1 MGKGV
6 VFRTSVKRDHRKDK
20 KESRVNG
27 DLRLLGVGGGDT
39 SLKSCQSPGVVKA
52 PRSSCE

>member
-1 MGKGV
+1 M
-6 VFRTSVKRDHRKDK
+6 FRTSVKRDHRKDK